1 MKIYIAE
8 EKLIYL
14 INLHVEKYGYVYGLF
29 NVINQN
35 IGLSKTYLLL
45 GP

>member
-14 INLHVEKYGYVYGLF
+14 INLHVEKYGYGFF